1 MKGFDHYDR
10 LVLRFGLWAR
20 RVSLS
25 RKLSYLLALLA
36 LISGVATYVAFSL
49 PEGPDT
55 KTVISLLYSD
65 LILLLL
71 LMFMIV
77 RRVLKVWYEKRRG
90 SIGSG
95 LHVRFVLFFLVITAT
110 PTVLVSIFS
119 AIFFSVGLQA
129 WFSDQVYNAVK
140 ESRSVAEAYLDEH
153 TRGIASDAAAIL
165 YDINFLNSP
174 PDSIERQLTSKLI
187 SRGLDEGIIFNRSGQ
202 VSVRS
207 GYTFALRSEEVPFWA
222 LERADKGEVVILT
235 AEKKD
240 RVRALVKIPD
250 TFYYLYVGRMVD
262 PSVLN
267 HIERA
272 TIAVDKYEFLEGERS
287 VIEMIFI
294 SIFIIVSL
302 LLMLV
307 AAWIG
312 LVFASRISNPI
323 VNLIDASDKIRQG
336 DFSVRVREDGYKDE
350 ISILSRAFNRMMGEI
365 YRTNKELEERKGFIE
380 TVLSGVS
387 VGVVSTDIKGKIR
400 IINKSALDI
409 LGDAF
414 NNKKGKN
421 LTSVI
426 PDLSEGLSLVKKHPD
441 KTVEME
447 LKIYNQGVLRILLA
461 RIVAEQNGKEL
472 EGFIFTFDD
481 ITDLQSAQ
489 RKAAWAD
496 VARRVA
502 HEIKNPLTPIQL
514 AAERLRRKYNSQIK
528 EGVED
533 FNVCTDTIIRH
544 VGEIGHMVDE
554 FSSFARMPAPI
565 MVLTDIKELLNQ
577 VIFLQKTA
585 NTGIKFTAR
594 VPTEEVFLKC
604 DSQQVSQVITNI
616 LKNSVEAIKDKGES
630 SEIGEIEIY
639 LEQDSFGDIRLSI
652 RDNGKGL
659 PHDEMRNMITEPYV
673 TTKSKGT
680 GLGLA
685 IVKKIMEDHG
695 GSLQIED
702 SPTGGAIVTL
712 FFPNKDK

>member
-1 MKGFDHYDR
+1 MKGFEHYNR
-10 LVLRFGLWAR
+10 LLMRLGLWAR
-20 RVSLS
+20 KVSLS
-25 RKLSYLLALLA
+25 RKLSYFLAVLA
-36 LISGVATYVAFSL
+36 LISGVATYIAFSL
-49 PEGPDT
+49 PNGPDT
-55 KTVISLLYSD
+55 KTVISLLYTD
-65 LILLLL
+65 LILLLF

-77 RRVLKVWYEKRRG
+77 RRVLKVWSEKRQG
-90 SIGSG
+90 SVGSG
-95 LHVRFVLFFLVITAT
+95 LHVRFVLLFLVITAT
-110 PTVLVSIFS
+110 PTLLVSIFS

-153 TRGIASDAAAIL
+153 TRSITSDAASIL

-174 PDSIERQLTSKLI
+174 TDDLERKLTGKLI
-187 SRGLDEGIIFNRSGQ
+187 ARGLDEAIIFDRSGQ
-202 VSVRS
+202 VTAHA
-207 GYTFALRSEEVPFWA
+207 GYTFALRSEEVPFGA
-222 LERADKGEVVILT
+222 LDRADKGDIVIVT

-240 RVRALVKIPD
+240 RVRALAKIPD
-250 TFYYLYVGRMVD
+250 SLSYLYVGRMVD

-272 TIAVDKYEFLEGERS
+272 SIAVDKYESLEGQRS
-287 VIEMIFI
+287 VIEMVFI

-307 AAWIG
+307 SAWIG
-312 LVFASRISNPI
+312 LVFASRISTPI

-350 ISILSRAFNRMMGEI
+350 LSLLSRAFNRMMGEI
-365 YRTNKELEERKGFIE
+365 SRTNKELDERRGFIE
-380 TVLSGVS
+380 TILAGVS
-387 VGVVSTDIKGKIR
+387 VGVVSTDTKGKIR
-400 IINKSALDI
+400 IINQAALDI

-414 NNKKGKN
+414 NNNKGKK
-421 LTSVI
+421 LTAII
-426 PDLSEGLSLVKKHPD
+426 PELSEALDLIKQHPD
-441 KTVEME
+441 KTVELE
-447 LKIYNQGVLRILLA
+447 LKLYNQGALRILLA
-461 RIVAEQNGKEL
+461 RIVAEYNGKDL

-514 AAERLRRKYNSQIK
+514 AAERLKRKYSSAIG
-528 EGVED
+528 EGAED
-533 FNVCTDTIIRH
+533 FSVCTDTIVRH
-544 VGEIGHMVDE
+544 VDEIGRMVDE
-554 FSSFARMPAPI
+554 FSAFARMPAPV
-565 MVLTDIKELLNQ
+565 MKQNNIKNLLNQ
-577 VIFLQKTA
+577 AVFLQKTA
-585 NTGIKFTAR
+585 NGDIEFTLSLPAGP
-594 VPTEEVFLKC
+594 VLLNC

-616 LKNSVEAIKDKGES
+616 LKNSVEAIKDKGELKGQIDIS
-630 SEIGEIEIY
+630 
-639 LEQDSFGDIRLSI
+639 LEQDTFGDITLSI
-652 RDNGKGL
+652 SDNGKGL
-659 PHDEMRNMITEPYV
+659 PHDDTRNMITEPYI

-702 SPTGGAIVTL
+702 APKGGAVVTL
-712 FFPNKDK
+712 FFPHKDK